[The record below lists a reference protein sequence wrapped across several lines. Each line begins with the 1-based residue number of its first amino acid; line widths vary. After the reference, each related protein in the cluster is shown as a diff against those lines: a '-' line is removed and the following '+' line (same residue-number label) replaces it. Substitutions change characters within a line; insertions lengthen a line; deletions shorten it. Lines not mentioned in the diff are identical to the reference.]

1 MEYTLSM
8 VFITDTGLT
17 SSLSVSGVKPAI
29 SKAEVDALMDTI
41 IAKNIF
47 LPAAGAL
54 TTKSSAQLVAKTVTK
69 YDVKQS

>member
-8 VFITDTGLT
+8 VFLTETGAK

-29 SKAEVDALMDTI
+29 TQAEVDTLMDII

-47 LPAAGAL
+47 LPSTGVL
-54 TTKSSAQLVAKTVTK
+54 VSKESAQLVAKTVTK
-69 YDVKQS
+69 YELA